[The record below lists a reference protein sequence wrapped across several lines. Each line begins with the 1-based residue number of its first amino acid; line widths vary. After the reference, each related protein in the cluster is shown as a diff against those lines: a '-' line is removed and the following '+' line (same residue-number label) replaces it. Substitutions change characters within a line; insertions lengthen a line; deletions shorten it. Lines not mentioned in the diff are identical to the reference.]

1 MVLENTIESPKS
13 PLDINEVKA
22 DRPKGKQPWIFIGR
36 TDAEAETPIL
46 WPPYVKSQLIG
57 KGLDAGKE
65 RRQEEKQA
73 AENETVR

>member
-36 TDAEAETPIL
+36 TDAKTEAPIL
-46 WPPYVKSQLIG
+46 CPRGVKSWLT
-57 KGLDAGKE
+57 DAGEDWGK
-65 RRQEEKQA
+65 EEKGTS
-73 AENETVR
+73 EDEMVR